1 MILIVLS
8 NPNLRFHDSVIKSI
22 STSKNSTE
30 TKLATKG
37 EKNVKPIFITN
48 SSWVLQDKENKGS
61 EGNRGRE
68 ADHRQWEKYK
78 KYCDQH
84 KELNEDNF
92 HLSTFFSTG
101 IHRQMILSHRIAIPL
116 LITNCWNYLLST
128 NQ

>member
-68 ADHRQWEKYK
+68 ADHHQWEKYK

-92 HLSTFFSTG
+92 HLSK
-101 IHRQMILSHRIAIPL
+101 
-116 LITNCWNYLLST
+116 
-128 NQ
+128 